1 MYSKNQQFIGKNV
14 EKIDSSERFLVLFCS
29 TGIKGCF

>member
-14 EKIDSSERFLVLFCS
+14 KKFDLSERFLVIFCS
-29 TGIKGCF
+29 KRIK